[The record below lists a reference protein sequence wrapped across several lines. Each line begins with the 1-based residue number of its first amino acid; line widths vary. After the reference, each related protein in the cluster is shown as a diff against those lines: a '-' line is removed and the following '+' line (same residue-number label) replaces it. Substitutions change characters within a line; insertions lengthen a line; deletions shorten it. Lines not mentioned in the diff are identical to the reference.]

1 MLPIFSR
8 FDYERIRAEK
18 ERDLQQARLRKLARE
33 SRRGRETQT
42 FRIRIS
48 RLGDSIQMFV
58 RLHLPRPTVQEPL
71 QVPCADCR
79 CLELARVRE

>member
-33 SRRGRETQT
+33 SRRGREKLT
-42 FRIRIS
+42 FGIRLS
-48 RLGDSIQMFV
+48 RLGNAIQMFV
-58 RLHLPRPTVQEPL
+58 RLHLPHPTVQEPL
-71 QVPCADCR
+71 QAPCADCR
-79 CLELARVRE
+79 CMEIARIRE